1 MDVEKTAD
9 EAINN
14 LADILYGKQGPSV
27 DLTPVFNDYENRE
40 DIRNVKCEIQKIQSL
55 SEDVDKAI
63 GDIIYMYISYGAFA
77 EGDKKLK
84 DSESLLLTLNRILGN
99 NIDRNII
106 ACINSNI
113 SIAIDS
119 LQDIDILCLDKGKS
133 KLIIHLCKRTKNDIS
148 APSLCCFN

>member
-14 LADILYGKQGPSV
+14 LADILYDKKGPSV

-40 DIRNVKCEIQKIQSL
+40 DIRDIKCEIQKIQSL
-55 SEDVDKAI
+55 SSDVDKAI

-84 DSESLLLTLNRILGN
+84 DSETLLLTLNRILSNYEKYLTEVRTDLEEERRRYALTFN
-99 NIDRNII
+99 NWEEVI
-106 ACINSNI
+106 
-113 SIAIDS
+113 
-119 LQDIDILCLDKGKS
+119 
-133 KLIIHLCKRTKNDIS
+133 
-148 APSLCCFN
+148 F

>member
-14 LADILYGKQGPSV
+14 LADILYDKRGSSV

-40 DIRNVKCEIQKIQSL
+40 GIRDIKCEIQKIQSL
-55 SEDVDKAI
+55 SSDVDKAI
-63 GDIIYMYISYGAFA
+63 GDIIYMYISYGSFA

-99 NIDRNII
+99 YEKYLTEVRTDLEFEKRRY
-106 ACINSNI
+106 
-113 SIAIDS
+113 
-119 LQDIDILCLDKGKS
+119 G
-133 KLIIHLCKRTKNDIS
+133 LIFKEG
-148 APSLCCFN
+148 